1 MRNSISITIIFVILC
16 VLAACSPTANEGPM
30 LSGEPTADLP
40 AEKPPVGADLP
51 ENAPK
56 ETPVS
61 GTEDPLRPGNEPV
74 AEEGFVIQK
83 APLLD
88 TQILILESF
97 PVQVNVRVMGYL
109 PDGCTSLGPI
119 EITQDGSTFNVMVYT
134 TRPADRMCTE
144 QVTNFDET
152 VSLDVQGLPAGTY
165 TVNVNDLSNSFELAM
180 DNVLPGTDTGTGV
193 ELPEADLFAILDQG
207 LVHALIDE
215 AIPDYA
221 MLADQEE
228 LVLSTENLPEGW
240 TPNLAVAVTLMT
252 PEQIQN
258 KANRDGDFL
267 YLHVQELT
275 AVSDTEAT
283 LSLSSTWAIG
293 EDSDMLYLSGGGFQM
308 RFIKSGEQWQGEVE
322 VEWIS

>member
-1 MRNSISITIIFVILC
+1 MRNSIRITLIFVILF

-30 LSGEPTADLP
+30 LSDEPTADLP

-56 ETPVS
+56 ETPDS
-61 GTEDPLRPGNEPV
+61 STDDPLRPGNEPV
-74 AEEGFVIQK
+74 SEEGLIIQK
-83 APLLD
+83 APILD
-88 TQILILESF
+88 AQALILESF

-109 PDGCTSLGPI
+109 PDGCTSLGAI
-119 EITQDGSTFNVMVYT
+119 EVVREGSTFDVTVLT
-134 TRPADRMCTE
+134 TRPANRMCTE

-152 VSLDVQGLPAGTY
+152 VSLDVEGLPAGTY
-165 TVNVNDLSNSFELAM
+165 TVNVNDVSSSFELTM
-180 DNVLPGTDTGTGV
+180 DNSLPGVPGVDTGNLSQDDV
-193 ELPEADLFAILDQG
+193 EAILEQG
-207 LVHALIDE
+207 LAHAVVDE
-215 AIPDYA
+215 AIPDFA

-240 TPNLAVAVTLMT
+240 VPDLAVELTLMT
-252 PEQIQN
+252 PEEIQA
-258 KANRDGDFL
+258 KADNEGDFL
-267 YLHVQELT
+267 YLYVQELT

-293 EDSDMLYLSGGGFQM
+293 ENSDMLYLSGGGFQM
-308 RFIKSGEQWQGEVE
+308 RFTKSGEQWQGEVE